1 MVTGSDRP
9 ASVSFGRFEVSPHR
23 REFLVDGRP
32 VQIGG
37 RAFDVLM
44 ALIDAPGSVV
54 SKNALMEREW
64 AGSHRRGGA
73 LPRHQTVHATL
84 EWSHD
89 LLTASERVLLHRL
102 AVRPARWRRVL
113 SWQHAKSSTT
123 RRTAR
128 ARCSSRRRKGLS
140 PCRRQCGH
148 LHGSFIVKQAR
159 VPASVPARF
168 ASCRPAGVR

>member
-1 MVTGSDRP
+1 
-9 ASVSFGRFEVSPHR
+9 VSFGRFQVSPHR

-44 ALIDAPGSVV
+44 AVIDAQGSVV
-54 SKNALMEREW
+54 SKNALMERVW
-64 AGSHRRGGA
+64 AGSHRA

-102 AVRPARWRRVL
+102 AVFAGVFDLEAAGAVAASPELATCEVVHYPPNRPSPLFFSPPKGPVAV
-113 SWQHAKSSTT
+113 SSTMWSFT
-123 RRTAR
+123 WVIYRETSKGTCVR
-128 ARCSSRRRKGLS
+128 ASK
-140 PCRRQCGH
+140 
-148 LHGSFIVKQAR
+148 VR
-159 VPASVPARF
+159 VVPPSKRSLMRA
-168 ASCRPAGVR
+168 